1 MSGKSD
7 FTFSV
12 KIPLTLKVIPE
23 EVEMEEIKVTD
34 KKVRETKMWTDKYKP
49 LQPSDLVGN
58 AGSIAQ
64 LYEWLKD
71 WDEVILRGNK
81 KQVPFRRGQNWNDV
95 ANVNARA
102 VLLSGPPGIGKTSAA
117 RIICKQLGYEVVE
130 QNASDTRNKSSIEG
144 SIKDLSSN
152 KTLDYF
158 STAGVKKAENNTNAM
173 AAAVGGLATQKSVI
187 IMDEVDG
194 LGQGDRGGIGALIKI
209 IKETK
214 TPIIC
219 ICNDRQDRKLMSLV
233 NSCYDLK
240 F

>member
-81 KQVPFRRGQNWNDV
+81 KQVPFKRGQNWNDV

>member
-12 KIPLTLKVIPE
+12 QIPITMKAIPE
-23 EVEMEEIKVTD
+23 EVEMEEIKVPDTT
-34 KKVRETKMWTDKYKP
+34 VRETKMWTDKYKP

-117 RIICKQLGYEVVE
+117 RIIC
-130 QNASDTRNKSSIEG
+130 
-144 SIKDLSSN
+144 
-152 KTLDYF
+152 
-158 STAGVKKAENNTNAM
+158 
-173 AAAVGGLATQKSVI
+173 
-187 IMDEVDG
+187 
-194 LGQGDRGGIGALIKI
+194 
-209 IKETK
+209 
-214 TPIIC
+214 
-219 ICNDRQDRKLMSLV
+219 
-233 NSCYDLK
+233 
-240 F
+240 